1 MGSKIPIDSFAG
13 KTYIKIVATKIP
25 ILDTPVF
32 VKPIK
37 TVLKM
42 TITHSM

>member
-1 MGSKIPIDSFAG
+1 MDSFAG
-13 KTYIKIVATKIP
+13 NTYINIVATNIP

-37 TVLKM
+37 TVLNM